1 MECNASAWLSWF
13 CRIFISWTQWS
24 SYFVNREIE
33 QKSQWVFPSSS
44 PIFWLICLMMKL
56 ELESFVWKLPKIL
69 LFRREKKKLVVP
81 IENSLMS
88 VVVVWSVTL
97 YQSPN
102 FLKERNTIILCC
114 QCVAVILLI
123 SSPFESLFDSFF
135 SKVVKCAIFGKTPCF
150 VHL

>member
-1 MECNASAWLSWF
+1 MLLILISNFALQIYISLLSLKRPPTCSPCDLDFNPKGILMECNASAWLSWF

-33 QKSQWVFPSSS
+33 QKSQWVFPS

-69 LFRREKKKLVVP
+69 LFSGEKKLVVP

-88 VVVVWSVTL
+88 VVVWSVTL
-97 YQSPN
+97 IS
-102 FLKERNTIILCC
+102 LTI
-114 QCVAVILLI
+114 
-123 SSPFESLFDSFF
+123 F
-135 SKVVKCAIFGKTPCF
+135 
-150 VHL
+150 